1 MNFEV
6 IWKTFRK
13 EHKIIAPPLTNYEN
27 KNRSTCHSMK
37 LTGNETKGVCLS
49 ESTILHL
56 FAFKHMVC
64 EFSIKSE
71 IFVPKVQHVQKKI
84 S

>member
-1 MNFEV
+1 
-6 IWKTFRK
+6 
-13 EHKIIAPPLTNYEN
+13 
-27 KNRSTCHSMK
+27 MK

-56 FAFKHMVC
+56 FALKHMVC
-64 EFSIKSE
+64 EFCIKSE
-71 IFVPKVQHVQKKI
+71 IFAK